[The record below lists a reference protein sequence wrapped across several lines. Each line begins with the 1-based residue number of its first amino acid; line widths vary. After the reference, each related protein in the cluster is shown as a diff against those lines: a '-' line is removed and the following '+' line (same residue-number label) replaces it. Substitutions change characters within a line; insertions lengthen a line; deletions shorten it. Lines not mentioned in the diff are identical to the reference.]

1 MMSTGIDA
9 ALAER
14 VRRGDYVVDAEAV
27 AEAMMRRWLRAAWPQ
42 ALGSAECARI
52 ASPVLV
58 AAQPLDGPSAG
69 VDEDQPAAGAD
80 AA

>member
-27 AEAMMRRWLRAAWPQ
+27 AEAMMRRWLR
-42 ALGSAECARI
+42 G
-52 ASPVLV
+52 SPVLV
-58 AAQPLDGPSAG
+58 AAQPLDRPAAG
-69 VDEDQPAAGAD
+69 VDEDEPAAGAD